1 MNITLNNFLSQ
12 LKNTSLVQKEN
23 LILNF
28 NKSFLPILHLLY
40 NEGVILTYTNT
51 ETKIIIKLRYH
62 NNLNNLK
69 YLKVMSTATKPLNLN
84 KFDILKIY
92 EKDKLLVFSTPKGI
106 LTSLDCKKK
115 RIGGE
120 LLFML

>member
-51 ETKIIIKLRYH
+51 ETKITIKLRYH

-69 YLKVMSTATKPLNLN
+69 YLKVMSTVTKPLNLN